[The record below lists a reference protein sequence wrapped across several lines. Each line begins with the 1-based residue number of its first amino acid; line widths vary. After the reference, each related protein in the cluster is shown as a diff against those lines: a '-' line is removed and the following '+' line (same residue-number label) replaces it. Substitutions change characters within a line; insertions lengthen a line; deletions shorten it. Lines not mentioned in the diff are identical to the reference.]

1 MEGALYLRDSYLQNC
16 KAKVVSALDAHS
28 ALQNGSATSQG
39 ERGGGKLIVLDQ
51 TIFYPRG
58 GGQPW
63 DTGKLVRA
71 SDGAEFPV
79 VAVVKAEG
87 NISHEVSL
95 PARSGAEAGSPI
107 PPLQPGDEVECQ
119 IDWAHRH
126 RLMRM
131 HTAGHV
137 LSAIMFRR
145 QGILI
150 TGNQLDTGKTRFD
163 FSMENFD
170 RTAFQSL
177 IDEANAAIARN
188 LDVSV
193 SFLPREEAMK
203 IEGAVKLAA
212 ALPPDVKELRMVKIG
227 DVDYQADGGTHVKNT
242 SEIGKIIFVG
252 AENKGKSNRRI
263 YYSIE
268 P

>member
-1 MEGALYLRDSYLQNC
+1 MESALYLRDSYLPSC
-16 KAKVVSALDAHS
+16 KAKVASVK
-28 ALQNGSATSQG
+28 
-39 ERGGGKLIVLDQ
+39 EGKFVVLDQ
-51 TIFYPRG
+51 TVFYPRG

-87 NISHEVSL
+87 SISHEVS
-95 PARSGAEAGSPI
+95 PPSQPGAGEGSLI
-107 PPLQPGDEVECQ
+107 PPLQPGDEVECRL
-119 IDWAHRH
+119 DWARRH

-131 HTAGHV
+131 HTAGHI

-145 QGILI
+145 QGLLI
-150 TGNQLDTGKTRFD
+150 TGNQIDTDKTRFD

-177 IDEANAAIARN
+177 IDEANAAISRN
-188 LDVSV
+188 LEVSV

-203 IEGAVKLAA
+203 IEGAVKLAV
-212 ALPPDVKELRMVKIG
+212 ALPPEVKELRMVRIG

-263 YYSIE
+263 YYSLE

>member
-1 MEGALYLRDSYLQNC
+1 MEGALYLKDSYLQSC
-16 KAKVVSALDAHS
+16 KAKVASVK
-28 ALQNGSATSQG
+28 
-39 ERGGGKLIVLDQ
+39 EGKFIVLDQ
-51 TIFYPRG
+51 TVFYPRG

-63 DTGKLVRA
+63 DTGKIIRP

-87 NISHEVSL
+87 SISHEVSL
-95 PARSGAEAGSPI
+95 PNKPGAGEGSGI
-107 PPLQPGDEVECQ
+107 PPLQPGDEVECRL
-119 IDWAHRH
+119 DWARRH

-131 HTAGHV
+131 HTAGHI

-145 QGILI
+145 QGLLI
-150 TGNQLDTGKTRFD
+150 TGNQLDTDKTRFD

-170 RTAFQSL
+170 RAAFQSL
-177 IDEANAAIARN
+177 IDEANAAIARG
-188 LDVSV
+188 LEVSI

-212 ALPPDVKELRMVKIG
+212 ALPPEVKELRMVRIG

-242 SEIGKIIFVG
+242 GEIGKIVFFG

-263 YYSIE
+263 YYSLD